1 MERFIPCKD
10 LYLIKIYTLKRF
22 IPCKDLYPEKTNS
35 KHDAILTFGLHEY
48 ALFYLLE
55 LIVYTKCRLIAS
67 GDD

>member
-1 MERFIPCKD
+1 M
-10 LYLIKIYTLKRF
+10 IYTLKRF

-35 KHDAILTFGLHEY
+35 KHDAILTFGLHQY

-67 GDD
+67 GDN